1 MPLESILFLALVI
14 AALSVF
20 TATLAYGQWV
30 TRNVVRDST
39 SIAPKA
45 SKVTREPAIA
55 HSRNAARV
63 YEEAL

>member
-14 AALSVF
+14 AALGVF
-20 TATLAYGQWV
+20 TATLTYGQWV

-39 SIAPKA
+39 SAAPKA
-45 SKVTREPAIA
+45 SKVAREPAIA
-55 HSRNAARV
+55 HSRSAARV